1 MNKLKNMTREE
12 LINELESKGICVV
25 LDNDLDDYVE
35 YLDDIY
41 DAFDEIIDDIKD
53 TYFSKP
59 TPRQLKESWLSRVKA
74 GYDEEYD
81 EYFAKAFYYEDCI
94 LNEINSGNAR
104 KFLKW
109 LGDKNIFFTF
119 ITLTNN
125 GKSVDL
131 VEYHPLNDL
140 ESYLLDDKQALEK
153 VFFEQ

>member
-109 LGDKNIFFTF
+109 
-119 ITLTNN
+119 
-125 GKSVDL
+125 
-131 VEYHPLNDL
+131 
-140 ESYLLDDKQALEK
+140 
-153 VFFEQ
+153 